1 MKKISV
7 IIVNHNGKHLLK
19 DCLASIYRQAFTGVE
34 ILLIDNASKDGSV
47 EYVTDAFP
55 NVKVIGMESNVGFAA
70 ANNEGLKHSSGHYI
84 MLFNNDA
91 EMEKDCLRH
100 LHDAME
106 TDPQIGICATK
117 MIVSGKDILDSAGDG
132 FAMNLKG
139 FKRGE
144 GEHEKKYE
152 QEEYIFGAC
161 AGAALYRRKMIEEIG
176 FFDGDFFLIHED
188 TDLNFRAQLAG
199 WKVIFVPTA
208 VVYHKVRS
216 TIGHMSYDAVYY
228 TLRNS
233 ELVRLKNIPFMLF
246 LRCLPEFLAA
256 EIADFFYF
264 AVKHGKL
271 KLYFKAKIDVLRSLK
286 STLGKRRNVMQYKKV
301 TTSYLFNMMT
311 PVWQKEFLAAKIRK
325 FFSG

>member
-7 IIVNHNGKHLLK
+7 IVVNYNGKHLLK
-19 DCLASIYRQAFTGVE
+19 DCLASIHRQAFTGIE
-34 ILLIDNASKDGSV
+34 ILLIDNASRDGSIA
-47 EYVTDAFP
+47 YVKDAFP
-55 NVKVIGMESNVGFAA
+55 DVKVIGMETNVGFAA
-70 ANNEGLKHSSGHYI
+70 ANNEGLKHSSGKYI

-100 LHDAME
+100 LHDTME
-106 TDPQIGICATK
+106 ADPQIGICATK
-117 MIVSGKDILDSAGDG
+117 MIVFGRDIIDSAGDG

-139 FKRGE
+139 FKKGE
-144 GEHEKKYE
+144 GEDKEKYSTE
-152 QEEYIFGAC
+152 GPVFGAC

-176 FFDGDFFLIHED
+176 FFDEDFFLIQED
-188 TDLNFRAQLAG
+188 TDLNLRAQFAG

-216 TIGHMSYDAVYY
+216 TIGHMSDDAVYY

-233 ELVRLKNIPFMLF
+233 ELVRLKNIPFIIF

-286 STLGKRRNVMQYKKV
+286 RTREKRRIVMQKKKV
-301 TTSYLFNMMT
+301 STSYLFNIMT
-311 PVWQKEFLAAKIRK
+311 PVWQKEFLVMKLRK
-325 FFSG
+325 MFHK